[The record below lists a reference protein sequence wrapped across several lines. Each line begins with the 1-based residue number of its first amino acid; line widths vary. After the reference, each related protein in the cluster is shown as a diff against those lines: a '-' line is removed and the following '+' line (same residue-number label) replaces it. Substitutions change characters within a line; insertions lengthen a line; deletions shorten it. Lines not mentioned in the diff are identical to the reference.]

1 MIYRVGKLCKQSFV
15 FCFLFFIFGGGV
27 VGGYDLLI
35 VSHDQNHATH
45 NLKLILIKFGPRSY
59 GCAKWFFIYLFIFI
73 FYAING

>member
-15 FCFLFFIFGGGV
+15 FCFLFFLGGG
-27 VGGYDLLI
+27 GGYDLLI

-59 GCAKWFFIYLFIFI
+59 GCAKWLFIY
-73 FYAING
+73 FYFLCNKWLNSY